1 MQYTVELLY
10 IISKAVTEAQL
21 VLFAGFPKWTHKKW
35 AKSSQINLKKKSY
48 DLKSHW
54 GIYSFLWTVNH
65 HIDYRV
71 SLRSI
76 PFPWIP
82 FFCDPVRSVWFLAI
96 LNVQAYRYQ
105 NFKTTFSSD
114 GCNLSCFPL
123 YTLELGV
130 CLEIEI
136 EDHNAS
142 SCSRFHSES
151 CEYC

>member
-1 MQYTVELLY
+1 MQYTVELLNV
-10 IISKAVTEAQL
+10 ISKAVKEAQI
-21 VLFAGFPKWTHKKW
+21 VLLAGFPKWRHKKW

-54 GIYSFLWTVNH
+54 GIYSFLWT
-65 HIDYRV
+65 ITLTTV
-71 SLRSI
+71 SVSVQ
-76 PFPWIP
+76 FHFHEFH

>member
-1 MQYTVELLY
+1 MQYTVELLN
-10 IISKAVTEAQL
+10 IISKAVKEAQL
-21 VLFAGFPKWTHKKW
+21 VLLAGFPKWRHKKW
-35 AKSSQINLKKKSY
+35 AKSSQINLKKNPTI
-48 DLKSHW
+48 LN
-54 GIYSFLWTVNH
+54 LTEV
-65 HIDYRV
+65 
-71 SLRSI
+71 SI
-76 PFPWIP
+76 PSCEPSHRLPSQSP
-82 FFCDPVRSVWFLAI
+82 FNSISMNSIFCDPVRSVWFLAI